1 MSTNVNN
8 VSVGKPK
15 VGGAAFAAPAG
26 TTAPTNA
33 TAALS
38 SAFKDMGYISD
49 DGVKNNGSRSVNK
62 IKAWGGDIVK
72 NVQTE
77 KTDSF
82 TITFIESLNSDVM
95 KFVYG
100 SGNVSGD
107 LASGLTV
114 LVNSTELDEW
124 VLVIDM
130 VLSFNVVKRMV
141 IPKAK
146 VDSVAEITYE
156 DKNVIGYQCE
166 ISALPDSAGNT
177 HYEYFKT
184 TGASAIPDTSL
195 ASLVLG
201 GLALTPEFNPT
212 VTSYT
217 AATTDSTNTITA
229 TAADTTTP
237 ATVVIKNGSTTVTSG
252 NAATWTAGANA
263 VTVTV
268 TNGGYTKTYNINV
281 TKS

>member
-1 MSTNVNN
+1 MSTNVNY

-26 TTAPTNA
+26 TTAPTSA
-33 TAALS
+33 TAALA
-38 SAFKDMGYISD
+38 SAYKDLGYISD
-49 DGVKNNGSRSVNK
+49 DGVKNNGSRTVNK

-72 NVQTE
+72 SVQTE

-82 TITFIESLNSDVM
+82 TITFIESLNDNVM
-95 KFVYG
+95 KLVYG

-130 VLSFNVVKRMV
+130 VLSFNVVKRV
-141 IPKAK
+141 VLPKAK

-156 DKNVIGYQCE
+156 DENVIGYQCE
-166 ISALPDSAGNT
+166 ITALPDSAGNT

-184 TGASAIPDTSL
+184 TGASGIPDTSL
-195 ASLVLG
+195 SSLTLG
-201 GLALTPEFNPT
+201 GLTLTPEFNPT

-229 TAADTTTP
+229 TATDAE
-237 ATVVIKNGSTTVTSG
+237 ATVVIKNGSDTVTSG
-252 NAATWTAGANA
+252 SAATWTAGANA